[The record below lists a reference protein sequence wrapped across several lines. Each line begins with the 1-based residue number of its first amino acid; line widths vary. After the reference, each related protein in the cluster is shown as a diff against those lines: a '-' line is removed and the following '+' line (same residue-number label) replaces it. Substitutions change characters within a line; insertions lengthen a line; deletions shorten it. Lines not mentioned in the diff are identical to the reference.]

1 MPNVLS
7 LELKNRIWLMYLRKS
22 RQDDPNET
30 VEEVLAKHETIL
42 QEWAK
47 RELGYNIPEE
57 NIYRE
62 VISGESLAERVE
74 MGKVLSRLEDPRV
87 AGVLVVE
94 PQRLSRGDLMDC
106 GKLISILMYTKS
118 LVATPMMIYDI
129 ENKMERRFFQDEL
142 MRGRDY
148 LEYTKEIL
156 SRGRTHAVLSRGCYI
171 GSVSPYGYDKIKIG
185 KDNTLTPNETEAE
198 VVRMI
203 FNWFVIDGMTTGA
216 IARKLNDMGIKPRT
230 KEIWYERT
238 INQMLGNHHYIG
250 KVVWNRRKAA
260 IHIEE
265 GMPVKKRNWAAEG
278 DYQIAEGIHPAIVDR
293 DIFEKAQEK
302 RYHAPRVTRVSK
314 LTNPLAG
321 IVVCGKCG
329 HSLIRH
335 PYGHA
340 EDRLACKYNKPM
352 CQKSVKISQV
362 LAAVI
367 DALEYA
373 ELPALQAKLEN
384 GSGDSA
390 AIQKK
395 LLEKLQKQLDEY
407 KAQEE
412 TQYELLETKK
422 YTQELFDRRNA
433 ALREKMEQ
441 CELQIY
447 ETKRTM
453 PNAVDY
459 AERITTLKACIEAI
473 KDNTMSVQ
481 DQNRLLHKIVDKIEV
496 FTAPGPKRT
505 VELSLKIHL
514 RLFHD

>member
-7 LELKNRIWLMYLRKS
+7 VELRNRIWLMYLRKS

-30 VEEVLAKHETIL
+30 VEEVLAKHEAIL

-47 RELGYNIPEE
+47 RELGYCIPEE

-62 VISGESLAERVE
+62 VVSGESLSERVE
-74 MGKVLSRLEDPRV
+74 MGKVLARLEDPRV

-118 LVATPMMIYDI
+118 LVATPVMIYDM

-156 SRGRTHAVLSRGCYI
+156 ARGRTHAVLSRGCYI

-198 VVRMI
+198 VVRMV
-203 FNWFVIDGMTTGA
+203 FNWFVKDGMTSGA
-216 IARKLNDMGIKPRT
+216 ITRKLNSMGIKPRN
-230 KEIWYERT
+230 KDIWYERT
-238 INQMLGNHHYIG
+238 IDQMLGNYHYIG
-250 KVVWNRRKAA
+250 KVVWNRRKGE
-260 IHIEE
+260 IHIED
-265 GMPVKKRNWAAEG
+265 GMPVKKRIWSEEG
-278 DYQIAEGIHPAIVDR
+278 DYKVAEGIHPAIVDKE
-293 DIFEKAQEK
+293 IFEKAQGR
-302 RYHAPRVTRVSK
+302 RYHAPRVTRAAK

-321 IVVCGKCG
+321 ILVCGVCG
-329 HSLIRH
+329 HNLIRH

-340 EDRLACKYNKPM
+340 EARYQCEYHTPI
-352 CQKSVKISQV
+352 CQKSVKVSQT

-367 DALEYA
+367 DTLEYA
-373 ELPALQAKLEN
+373 ELPALKAKLEN
-384 GSGDSA
+384 GDGDSA

-395 LLEKLQKQLDEY
+395 LLEKLQKQLEEY

-441 CELQIY
+441 CQLQIY

-453 PNAVDY
+453 PEAVNY
-459 AERITTLKACIEAI
+459 AERIVSLEKCIEAL
-473 KDNTMSVQ
+473 KDNSVSVQ
-481 DQNRLLHKIVDKIEV
+481 AQNRLLHEIVEKIEV

-505 VELSLKIHL
+505 VELSLKVYL
-514 RLFHD
+514 RLNCA

>member
-30 VEEVLAKHETIL
+30 VEEVLAKHEAIL

-47 RELGYNIPEE
+47 RELGYHIPEE

-62 VISGESLAERVE
+62 VISGESLSERVE
-74 MGKVLSRLEDPRV
+74 MGKVLARLEDPRV

-118 LVATPMMIYDI
+118 LVATPVMIYDI

-156 SRGRTHAVLSRGCYI
+156 SRGRTHAVLSKGCYI
-171 GSVSPYGYDKIKIG
+171 GSVAPYGYDKIKMG

-198 VVRMI
+198 VVRMV
-203 FNWFVIDGMTTGA
+203 FNWFVKDGMTSGA
-216 IARKLNDMGIKPRT
+216 IRRKLNDMGIKPRS

-238 INQMLGNHHYIG
+238 INQMLGNQHYIG
-250 KVVWNRRKAA
+250 KVVWNRRKAE
-260 IHIEE
+260 IYIED
-265 GMPVKKRNWAAEG
+265 GMPIKRRLWAAEG
-278 DYQIAEGIHPAIVDR
+278 DYQVAEGMHPAIIDK
-293 DIFEKAQEK
+293 DIFEKAQER
-302 RYHAPRVTRVSK
+302 RYHAPRVSQISK

-321 IVVCGKCG
+321 ILVCGKCG
-329 HSLIRH
+329 HNLIRQ

-340 EDRLACKYNKPM
+340 EDRVVCRYHRPICM
-352 CQKSVKISQV
+352 KSVKISQV
-362 LAAVI
+362 LAATI
-367 DALEYA
+367 DALEYS
-373 ELPALQAKLEN
+373 ELPALKAKLEN
-384 GSGDSA
+384 GAGDSA

-395 LLEKLQKQLDEY
+395 LLEKLQKQLEEY
-407 KAQEE
+407 KTQEE

-433 ALREKMEQ
+433 ALREKMAQ

-453 PNAVDY
+453 PEAVDY
-459 AERITTLKACIEAI
+459 AERIVSLEKCIEAL
-473 KDNTMSVQ
+473 KDNSVSIIA
-481 DQNRLLHKIVDKIEV
+481 QNRLLHESVEKIEV
-496 FTAPGPKRT
+496 LTAPGPKRT
-505 VELSLKIHL
+505 VELSLKVYL
-514 RLFHD
+514 RY

>member
-7 LELKNRIWLMYLRKS
+7 IEWKLKIWLMYLRKS

-30 VEEVLAKHETIL
+30 VEEVLAKHEAIL

-47 RELGYNIPEE
+47 RELGYEIPEE

-62 VISGESLAERVE
+62 VVSGESLSEREE
-74 MGKVLSRLEDPRV
+74 MSKVLSRLEDPRV

-106 GKLISILMYTKS
+106 GKLISTLMYTKS
-118 LVATPMMIYDI
+118 LVATPVMIYDM

-171 GSVSPYGYDKIKIG
+171 GSVAPYGYDKIKIG

-198 VVRMI
+198 IVRMI
-203 FNWFVIDGMTTGA
+203 FNWFVKDGMTTGL
-216 IARKLNDMGIKPRT
+216 ITRKLNDMGIKPRN

-238 INQMLGNHHYIG
+238 VNQILGNHHYIG
-250 KVVWNRRKAA
+250 KVVWNRRKAE
-260 IHIEE
+260 IHIEDGE
-265 GMPVKKRNWAAEG
+265 PVKRRKWSEEGEYNVAEG
-278 DYQIAEGIHPAIVDR
+278 KHPAIVDK
-293 DIFEKAQEK
+293 DIFEKAQER

-321 IVVCGKCG
+321 ILVCGRCG
-329 HSLIRH
+329 HSLILQ
-335 PYGHA
+335 PYSHA
-340 EDRLACKYNKPM
+340 EDRLSCRYNRPM
-352 CQKSVKISQV
+352 CQKSVKISQAM
-362 LAAVI
+362 AAVI
-367 DALEYA
+367 EALEYS
-373 ELPALQAKLEN
+373 ELPALKAKLEN
-384 GSGDSA
+384 GDGNSA
-390 AIQKK
+390 AIQKR
-395 LLEKLQKQLDEY
+395 LLEKLQKQLEEY

-453 PNAVDY
+453 PEAVNY
-459 AERITTLKACIEAI
+459 AERIVTLERCIAAL
-473 KDNTMSVQ
+473 KDNTASVQ
-481 DQNRLLHKIVDKIEV
+481 TQNRLVHEIVDKIEV

-505 VELSLKIHL
+505 VELSLKVYL
-514 RLFHD
+514 RL